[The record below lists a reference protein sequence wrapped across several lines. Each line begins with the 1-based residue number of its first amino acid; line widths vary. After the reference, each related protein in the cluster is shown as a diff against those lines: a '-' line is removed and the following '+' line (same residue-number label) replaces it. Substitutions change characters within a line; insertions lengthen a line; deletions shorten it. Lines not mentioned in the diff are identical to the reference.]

1 MKKANENRILKY
13 ESEKTDTQK
22 KGSALSKKNKDAKS
36 TLSHNHQGINPWEN
50 LLICEFRFERP

>member
-1 MKKANENRILKY
+1 MEKANENRILKY
-13 ESEKTDTQK
+13 ASEKTDTQK
-22 KGSALSKKNKDAKS
+22 RAQLSNKKDAKA